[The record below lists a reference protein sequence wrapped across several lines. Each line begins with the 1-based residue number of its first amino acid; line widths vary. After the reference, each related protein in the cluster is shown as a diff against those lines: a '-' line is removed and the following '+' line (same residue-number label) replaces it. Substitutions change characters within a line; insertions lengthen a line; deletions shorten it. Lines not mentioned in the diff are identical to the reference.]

1 MNGPKIYFT
10 IPLFGGIGITQ
21 TTVSSFVVMLL
32 LCIAAVVLGSNL
44 QKRPSRRQVLVEKGV
59 TMLYDMVESTM
70 GKHNSYWT
78 PYIGALF
85 LSSICG
91 SFIGMTGIF
100 RSSTADLSTTFT
112 WALMTSFL
120 CWGCSIKRNG
130 VGGWLKGFTEPI
142 VVMTPMN
149 LVSEIA
155 QPISMAFRHFG
166 NIAGGSVLTSLVYS
180 ALATVS
186 AAAGSGRQERHCW
199 NSRSDSRRGAVVQR
213 RQDEKAGAQDLRH
226 RFRRERRTL
235 PFGADR
241 RTVSGGRCS
250 RNPEPVFR
258 YFLRRRTSPCF
269 QPVDNGV
276 RGQCLPA
283 PGGSLNPYL
292 LFRRIFLWKLQS

>member
-10 IPLFGGIGITQ
+10 IPIFGGIPITQ
-21 TTVSSFVVMLL
+21 TIVSSFVVMVCLCVAGILL
-32 LCIAAVVLGSNL
+32 GRNL

-59 TMLYDMVESTM
+59 SMLYGMVEDTM
-70 GKHNSYWT
+70 GKHNAYWT

-91 SFIGMTGIF
+91 SYIGMTGIF
-100 RSSTADLSTTFT
+100 RSATADLSTTVT

-120 CWGCSIKRNG
+120 CWGCSIKANG
-130 VGGWLKGFTEPI
+130 FLGWLKGFTEPI

-186 AAAGSGRQERHCW
+186 AALLGLVGKNIVVS
-199 NSRSDSRRGAVVQR
+199 AVVLVIGV
-213 RQDEKAGAQDLRH
+213 AL
-226 RFRRERRTL
+226 L
-235 PFGADR
+235 
-241 RTVSGGRCS
+241 VSGLREKKMARKIFGV
-250 RNPEPVFR
+250 VFIATGI
-258 YFLRRRTSPCF
+258 LALLGLS
-269 QPVDNGV
+269 GV
-276 RGQCLPA
+276 
-283 PGGSLNPYL
+283 PYL
-292 LFRRIFLWKLQS
+292 EVGIPGILSLYFDVFSGGVQALVFSLLTMVYVGNACPPPEEA

>member
-10 IPLFGGIGITQ
+10 IPIFGGIPITQ
-21 TTVSSFVVMLL
+21 TIVSSFVVMVCLCVAGILL
-32 LCIAAVVLGSNL
+32 GRNL

-59 TMLYDMVESTM
+59 SMLYGMVEDTM
-70 GKHNSYWT
+70 GKHNAYWT

-91 SFIGMTGIF
+91 SYIGMTGIF
-100 RSSTADLSTTFT
+100 RSATADLSTTVT

-120 CWGCSIKRNG
+120 CWGCSIKANG
-130 VGGWLKGFTEPI
+130 FLGWLKGFTEPS

-186 AAAGSGRQERHCW
+186 AVLLGLVGKNIVVS
-199 NSRSDSRRGAVVQR
+199 AVVLVIGI
-213 RQDEKAGAQDLRH
+213 AL
-226 RFRRERRTL
+226 L
-235 PFGADR
+235 
-241 RTVSGGRCS
+241 VSGLREKKMARKIFGV
-250 RNPEPVFR
+250 VFIATGI
-258 YFLRRRTSPCF
+258 LALLGLS
-269 QPVDNGV
+269 GV
-276 RGQCLPA
+276 
-283 PGGSLNPYL
+283 PYL
-292 LFRRIFLWKLQS
+292 EVGIPGILSLYFDVFSGGVQALVFSLLTMVYVGNACPPPEEA

>member
-100 RSSTADLSTTFT
+100 RSSTADLSTTVT
-112 WALMTSFL
+112 WALMTSFI

-166 NIAGGSVLTSLVYS
+166 NIVSGSVITALVYA
-180 ALATVS
+180 ALIVANRALFGIIPGIIGKWLGAIPFLTVGVPAVISLYFDWFGSFMQAFIFCMLTMMYISTAT
-186 AAAGSGRQERHCW
+186 
-199 NSRSDSRRGAVVQR
+199 D
-213 RQDEKAGAQDLRH
+213 
-226 RFRRERRTL
+226 
-235 PFGADR
+235 
-241 RTVSGGRCS
+241 
-250 RNPEPVFR
+250 
-258 YFLRRRTSPCF
+258 
-269 QPVDNGV
+269 
-276 RGQCLPA
+276 
-283 PGGSLNPYL
+283 
-292 LFRRIFLWKLQS
+292 

>member
-100 RSSTADLSTTFT
+100 RSSTADLSTTVT
-112 WALMTSFL
+112 WALMTSFI

-166 NIAGGSVLTSLVYS
+166 NIVSGTVISTLVYA
-180 ALATVS
+180 ALVVANHALFSIIPGVVGQWLGAIPFLTVGIPAVIS
-186 AAAGSGRQERHCW
+186 LYFDWFGSFMQAFIFCMLTMMFISTAAE
-199 NSRSDSRRGAVVQR
+199 
-213 RQDEKAGAQDLRH
+213 
-226 RFRRERRTL
+226 
-235 PFGADR
+235 
-241 RTVSGGRCS
+241 
-250 RNPEPVFR
+250 
-258 YFLRRRTSPCF
+258 
-269 QPVDNGV
+269 
-276 RGQCLPA
+276 
-283 PGGSLNPYL
+283 
-292 LFRRIFLWKLQS
+292 

>member
-10 IPLFGGIGITQ
+10 IPIFGGIPITQ
-21 TTVSSFVVMLL
+21 TIVSSFVVMVCLCVAGILL
-32 LCIAAVVLGSNL
+32 GRNL

-59 TMLYDMVESTM
+59 SMLYGMVEDTM
-70 GKHNSYWT
+70 GKHNAYWT

-91 SFIGMTGIF
+91 SYIGMTGIF
-100 RSSTADLSTTFT
+100 RSATADLSTTVT

-120 CWGCSIKRNG
+120 CWGCSIKANG
-130 VGGWLKGFTEPI
+130 FLGWLKGFTKPI

-186 AAAGSGRQERHCW
+186 AVLLGLVGKNIVVS
-199 NSRSDSRRGAVVQR
+199 AVVLVIGI
-213 RQDEKAGAQDLRH
+213 AL
-226 RFRRERRTL
+226 L
-235 PFGADR
+235 
-241 RTVSGGRCS
+241 VSGLREKKMARKIFGV
-250 RNPEPVFR
+250 VFIATGI
-258 YFLRRRTSPCF
+258 LALLGLS
-269 QPVDNGV
+269 GV
-276 RGQCLPA
+276 
-283 PGGSLNPYL
+283 PYL
-292 LFRRIFLWKLQS
+292 EVGIPGILSLYFDVFSGGVQALVFSLLTMVYVGNACPPPEEA